1 MKQLKVY
8 RPVLIY
14 GFLTAAFVMILLFLG
29 SYFISTL
36 SEINVQKASLNQDVE
51 VLTSRLAVLKDLPSA
66 APNGASIT
74 LTALPSENNS
84 LVAVSQLRRIA
95 TENEITIKSLD
106 LAATL
111 ATGTLL
117 PSVLINFDFEG
128 TAVNSISFIAGI
140 TKLAPIMVIDTVSLQ
155 STADGNGVSA
165 IMGVRTQWAELPT
178 ALPAITEP
186 IAALS
191 DEEQLLLSRLSEL
204 TQPVFGQGVESS
216 ESASVGKAD
225 PFTTAQ

>member
-1 MKQLKVY
+1 MKQFKVY
-8 RPVLIY
+8 RPVFIY
-14 GFLTAAFVMILLFLG
+14 GFLTVAFVMIILFLG
-29 SYFISTL
+29 SYLISTL
-36 SEINVQKASLNQDVE
+36 SEINVQKTNLSQDVD

-95 TENEITIKSLD
+95 TENEITIKNLD

-111 ATGTLL
+111 ATGTTL

-128 TAVNSISFIAGI
+128 TAVNAISFIASI
-140 TKLAPIMVIDTVSLQ
+140 TKIAPLMVIDTVSLQ
-155 STADGNGVSA
+155 STADGNGVTA
-165 IMGVRTQWAELPT
+165 IMGVRTQWADLPT
-178 ALPAITEP
+178 ELPAITEP
-186 IAALS
+186 IAALT
-191 DEEQLLLSRLSEL
+191 DEEQLLLSQLSEL
-204 TQPVFGQGVESS
+204 NQPVFGQGVESS

-225 PFTTAQ
+225 PFTVAQ